1 MYGTEKLTPND
12 ASESQG
18 LYLGNNIHLE
28 KSVTFLRMKSL
39 VWKVALWKQR
49 VNKNE
54 RKKAKN
60 EGGKKL
66 ILAYTE

>member
-39 VWKVALWKQR
+39 V
-49 VNKNE
+49 
-54 RKKAKN
+54 
-60 EGGKKL
+60 
-66 ILAYTE
+66 